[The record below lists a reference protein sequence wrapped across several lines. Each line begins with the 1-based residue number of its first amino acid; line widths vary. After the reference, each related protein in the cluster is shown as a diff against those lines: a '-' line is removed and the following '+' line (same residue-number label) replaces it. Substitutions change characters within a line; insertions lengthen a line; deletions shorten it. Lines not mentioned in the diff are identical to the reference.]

1 MRARVLGR
9 SGLRVSEIALG
20 SWLTLGSG
28 SAAEAAERVDA
39 NASARLIRRA
49 FDLGIFT
56 FDTAD
61 VYQDGEA
68 ERALGRAVADLPRDR
83 VVIAT
88 KCFFALSERPNDR
101 GLSREHIFTSVEQS
115 LQRLGTD
122 YIDLHQCHRADP
134 DTPLEETVQAYAD
147 LIRQGKLR
155 HWGVS
160 LWPSETIEAACE
172 IADACGAFRP
182 IAHQPEYS
190 ILERGIEF
198 DGLARGARQGLGH
211 LVFSPLA
218 QGVLTGKYSGGR
230 VPEGSR
236 ADDAKRN
243 RWMSHALDRETLDR
257 VDRLKP
263 LADELGLS
271 MAQLAI
277 AWCLRRDEVSSV
289 ILGASRPEQL
299 EENAKAI
306 GHALPPSVLRAID
319 DLFPPPTS
327 SALTSG
333 TPFTPDSIEDDAEVA
348 SPDSSQPDP
357 AHPDPAQ
364 PDSAHPDPGA
374 PSPSEPR

>member
-28 SAAEAAERVDA
+28 SGANAAERVDA
-39 NASARLIRRA
+39 SASARLIHRA
-49 FDLGIFT
+49 FDLGIST

-88 KCFFALSERPNDR
+88 KCFFALSDRPNAR

-134 DTPLEETVQAYAD
+134 DTPLEETVRAYAD
-147 LIRQGKLR
+147 LIRAGKLR

-172 IADACGAFRP
+172 IADACGTFRP

-243 RWMSHALDRETLDR
+243 RWMGHALDRETLDR
-257 VDRLKP
+257 VDRLRP

-289 ILGASRPEQL
+289 IVGASRPEQL

-306 GHALPPSVLRAID
+306 GHTLPEPVLREID
-319 DLFPPPTS
+319 ALFPPPTS

-333 TPFTPDSIEDDAEVA
+333 TPFTPDSIEDDDAGETPSEIAA
-348 SPDSSQPDP
+348 SQSTPSQ
-357 AHPDPAQ
+357 
-364 PDSAHPDPGA
+364 SAPN
-374 PSPSEPR
+374 PSEPR